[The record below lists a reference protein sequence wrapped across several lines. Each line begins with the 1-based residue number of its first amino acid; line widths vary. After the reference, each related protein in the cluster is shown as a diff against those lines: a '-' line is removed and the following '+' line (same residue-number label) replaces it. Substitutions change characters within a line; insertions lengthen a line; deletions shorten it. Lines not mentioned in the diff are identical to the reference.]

1 VNYRYLQYR
10 LELYSSTDLTKSP
23 IVDSVRFDY
32 DPLGGD
38 DEVFILEDGDLR
50 VSAGNKYIAVYTVD
64 GRLILKAKGELR
76 ATLKKGVYMV
86 LIGKEKRTIIIR

>member
-1 VNYRYLQYR
+1 VPNDF
-10 LELYSSTDLTKSP
+10 EL
-23 IVDSVRFDY
+23 VRFDY

-38 DEVFILEDGDLR
+38 
-50 VSAGNKYIAVYTVD
+50 AVYTVD

-76 ATLKKGVYMV
+76 ANLKKGVYKV

>member
-1 VNYRYLQYR
+1 MPNDF
-10 LELYSSTDLTKSP
+10 EL
-23 IVDSVRFDY
+23 VRFNY
-32 DPLGGD
+32 DPLD
-38 DEVFILEDGDLR
+38 DEIFILEDGDLR

-76 ATLKKGVYMV
+76 ATLKKGVYKV